1 MIGLTNE
8 FKEMLIYIK
17 NKFKKNYDNKLKDF
31 KDNNFITEEI
41 YLIKKNILKYF
52 TFAMKP
58 KANLVQRKYKYFE
71 PQCTLLFE
79 TSEQY

>member
-17 NKFKKNYDNKLKDF
+17 NKFKKSYDKKLKDF

-41 YLIKKNILKYF
+41 
-52 TFAMKP
+52 
-58 KANLVQRKYKYFE
+58 
-71 PQCTLLFE
+71 
-79 TSEQY
+79 